1 MNHTTLIIDNNIEF
15 SKKLKEQLQTVLNS
29 EVDVINDYRELS
41 KDEMNKYQ
49 LYIIRFDPKT
59 EQLIKIVSF
68 EDKTILLTID
78 KDSKESRDKILAFG
92 IADYIVTDTIQSHK
106 QVTCVANR
114 LNRNRT
120 VNVLVVD
127 DSKLVLTHIS
137 MLLES
142 QNLNFILASDGQEAL
157 DYINDSTSTKIDL
170 IITDYEMPKM
180 NGYELIK
187 NIRERYSIEELP
199 ILVLSG
205 TEDTYMITRFLKVGA
220 NDYIPKPFINEEFIG
235 RINNTLSLL
244 DMFNKIKNM
253 AMTDYLTGIHN
264 RVYFFEV
271 GAKIFDVS
279 KRLGHPLAI
288 AMIDIDNFKSVNDT
302 YGHEIGDK
310 ALIHVAN
317 TIKKSLRR
325 SDILVRFGGEEF
337 VIMLP
342 NCKEEMAEKI
352 MSNVCKRVAQAQLNI
367 GDNKSINITVSI
379 GVTPN
384 ITSLDEMIE
393 KADSAMYIAKKS
405 GKNKV
410 VKAD

>member
-1 MNHTTLIIDNNIEF
+1 MNNTTLIIDNNIDF
-15 SKKLKEQLQTVLNS
+15 SQKLKSKLQTELTS
-29 EVDVINDYRELS
+29 EVDVINEYRELTPDESS
-41 KDEMNKYQ
+41 KYH
-49 LYIIRFDPKT
+49 LYIIRFNPQT
-59 EQLIKIVSF
+59 EQLIKALSF
-68 EDKTILLTID
+68 EDKTVLLTVD
-78 KDSKESRDKILAFG
+78 KDTKESRDKILSYV
-92 IADYIVTDTIQSHK
+92 IADYIVTDSPQSPK
-106 QVTCVANR
+106 LISSVANR
-114 LNRNRT
+114 LSRNRK

-127 DSKLVLTHIS
+127 DSKLILTHIS

-142 QNLNFILASDGQEAL
+142 QNLNFILVGDGQEAWE
-157 DYINDSTSTKIDL
+157 YINDPKSTKIDL

-187 NIRERYSIEELP
+187 HIREKYSIEELP

-205 TEDTYMITRFLKVGA
+205 TEDTYMITRFLKAGA

-279 KRLGHPLAI
+279 QRLGHPLAI

-302 YGHEIGDK
+302 YGHEVGDR

-317 TIKKSLRR
+317 TITKSLRR

-342 NCKEEMAEKI
+342 NCKEEMTEKI
-352 MSNVCKRVAQAQLNI
+352 MNNICKRVAQASLSIGNNKNI
-367 GDNKSINITVSI
+367 NLTVSI
-379 GVTPN
+379 GVTSN

-393 KADSAMYIAKKS
+393 KADSSMYIAKKS
-405 GKNKV
+405 GKNRV